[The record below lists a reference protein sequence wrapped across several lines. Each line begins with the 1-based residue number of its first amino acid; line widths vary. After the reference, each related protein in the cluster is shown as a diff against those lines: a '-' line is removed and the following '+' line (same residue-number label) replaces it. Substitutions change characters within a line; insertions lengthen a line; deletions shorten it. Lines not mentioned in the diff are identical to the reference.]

1 MGEKLVGANFY
12 AFCNYEMI
20 MMMLLMMIMNH
31 DDADEDGEDHEKCQ
45 MLVASSST
53 GILSLGGQ
61 H

>member
-1 MGEKLVGANFY
+1 MMLLK
-12 AFCNYEMI
+12 MI

-31 DDADEDGEDHEKCQ
+31 DDADEDGEGHEICQ

-53 GILSLGGQ
+53 RDREQGGILSLGGQ

>member
-1 MGEKLVGANFY
+1 MMLLM
-12 AFCNYEMI
+12 MI
-20 MMMLLMMIMNH
+20 MMMLLMMIMNY
-31 DDADEDGEDHEKCQ
+31 DDAYEDGEGHEILQ